1 MISED
6 QKMLVHP
13 EISDRRKSKNDTI
26 IVWISGLSALI
37 YFFCSYGIKNH
48 ILFVINSLKKILGLI
63 Q

>member
-6 QKMLVHP
+6 QKTLVHP
-13 EISDRRKSKNDTI
+13 EISDRQKSENCAI

-48 ILFVINSLKKILGLI
+48 ILFLVNSFKKILGSI
-63 Q
+63 